1 MRGIAVSLLVVLLLV
16 GGALRLRNLT
26 VKAIGGE
33 EAFFS
38 VLPAA
43 ILRLPKQNLGN
54 FLRYSS
60 ATPVF
65 LFPSFLGFHYR
76 TLASGKANGR
86 IRRRL

>member
-16 GGALRLRNLT
+16 GGALRFRNLT
-26 VKAIGGE
+26 LKAIGDE

-65 LFPSFLGFHYR
+65 LFPPSLGFLYR
-76 TLASGKANGR
+76 TLASDKANGR